1 MAIDTT
7 NFIPLVYQGSYTY
20 PDIYSPDKQIKVWLV
35 EEVEY
40 FAIPDK
46 KIMRCMYVD
55 QDGFTKFFGFTEVGM
70 LKCVSTIQ
78 YMNVHQHTTCIN
90 GRLHI
95 DADKLIDI
103 YDTVRFDWYI
113 NERDRRVVEWKT
125 KKELAIAAERKTQE
139 EAAKQKYEE
148 ARSLALKSYVDAAK
162 GDKAEL
168 SKEQLDHIQNI
179 INFDV
184 TYDYSD
190 DINVWHNGRS
200 RAAYLKQASID
211 LGFGEGMLKSYCVF
225 YFNYR
230 GVK

>member
-7 NFIPLVYQGSYTY
+7 NFIPLVYDGEYTY
-20 PDIYSPDKQIKVWLV
+20 PDIYSPDKRIKVWLV

-55 QDGFTKFFGFTEVGM
+55 QDGFTKFFGFAEVGM

-78 YMNVHQHTTCIN
+78 YANMHQHTARIN

-95 DADKLIDI
+95 DADDLIDI

-113 NERDRRVVEWKT
+113 NQNDRRAVERMT
-125 KKELAIAAERKTQE
+125 KKELAIAAQKKAQE
-139 EAAKQKYEE
+139 EAAKQKYKE
-148 ARSLALKSYVDAAK
+148 ALDLVLKPYIDAAK
-162 GDKAEL
+162 GAKEEL
-168 SKEQLDHIQNI
+168 SKEQLDHIENI

-184 TYDYSD
+184 TYGYSD
-190 DINVWHNGRS
+190 SGSVQRNGDA
-200 RAAYLKQASID
+200 RAAYLRQASID
-211 LGFGEGMLKSYCVF
+211 LGFGEGMLKTYTNF
-225 YFNYR
+225 YFNYW
-230 GVK
+230 KPK